1 METNKNNRFFTLETE
16 TRKQFFQVPKQFMNK
31 DSKYYNMSS
40 DSKLL
45 YAILADR
52 NSLSISNG
60 WIDENNR
67 VYFIATIENLMEL
80 TGWGNQ
86 KVVKQ
91 LKELRKFDLL
101 ISEKKGQ
108 GKPNWHY
115 LLQIEIEK
123 ELENQSYQQKC
134 ENHISRSVKIT
145 SQEMLKSHCNNTNTN
160 NTNNTN
166 INNTD
171 NSSSNEDEEE
181 ERKQEVIKLLQI
193 CQNNKFKLKKTDIK
207 DLLSIYDFNKIA
219 KAILTASA
227 TDTKIKN
234 YKGYLLA
241 TLNDID
247 KVKKVQF
254 NINKENFKKSNVNF
268 TQRDYDYEEL
278 EKELL
283 GYDLSDE
290 NTYHVPDINETLRK
304 YNS

>member
-115 LLQIEIEK
+115 LLQIEVENK
-123 ELENQSYQQKC
+123 LENQSYQQRC
-134 ENHISRSVKIT
+134 ENHISRNVIFT
-145 SQEMLKSHCNNTNTN
+145 SQEMLKSHCNNTNI
-160 NTNNTN
+160 NNTN

-181 ERKQEVIKLLQI
+181 ERKQEIIKLLQI

-234 YKGYLLA
+234 FKGYLLA

-247 KVKKVQF
+247 KVKKVEF
-254 NINKENFKKSNVNF
+254 NINKENSKKSNVNF

-290 NTYHVPDINETLRK
+290 DTYHIPDIDETLRK

>member
-101 ISEKKGQ
+101 IS
-108 GKPNWHY
+108 
-115 LLQIEIEK
+115 
-123 ELENQSYQQKC
+123 
-134 ENHISRSVKIT
+134 
-145 SQEMLKSHCNNTNTN
+145 
-160 NTNNTN
+160 
-166 INNTD
+166 
-171 NSSSNEDEEE
+171 
-181 ERKQEVIKLLQI
+181 
-193 CQNNKFKLKKTDIK
+193 
-207 DLLSIYDFNKIA
+207 
-219 KAILTASA
+219 
-227 TDTKIKN
+227 
-234 YKGYLLA
+234 
-241 TLNDID
+241 
-247 KVKKVQF
+247 
-254 NINKENFKKSNVNF
+254 
-268 TQRDYDYEEL
+268 
-278 EKELL
+278 
-283 GYDLSDE
+283 
-290 NTYHVPDINETLRK
+290 
-304 YNS
+304 

>member
-1 METNKNNRFFTLETE
+1 METNNRFFTLETE
-16 TRKQFFQVPKQFMNK
+16 NRKQFFQVPKQFMNK
-31 DSKYYNMSS
+31 NSKYYSMSS

-60 WIDENNR
+60 WIDEYNR
-67 VYFIATIENLMEL
+67 VYFIATIENLMDL

-91 LKELRKFDLL
+91 LKELRKYDLL
-101 ISEKKGQ
+101 ISEQKGQ
-108 GKPNWHY
+108 GKPSWHY

-123 ELENQSYQQKC
+123 ELGNQSYQQKC

-145 SQEMLKSHCNNTNTN
+145 SLEVLKSHSNNTNI
-160 NTNNTN
+160 NNTN

-181 ERKQEVIKLLQI
+181 ERKKEVIKLLQI
-193 CQNNKFKLKKTDIK
+193 CQNNKFKLNKTDIK
-207 DLLSIYDFNKIA
+207 DLLRIYDFNKVA

-247 KVKKVQF
+247 KVKKVEF
-254 NINKENFKKSNVNF
+254 NINKENSKKSNINF
-268 TQRDYDYEEL
+268 TQRDYDYNEL

-290 NTYHVPDINETLRK
+290 DTYYIPDTDEILKK
-304 YNS
+304 YRS